1 MKMEATK
8 TVLTAEEKRAVENTM
23 NDIDIYITVKKASE
37 LRGISKSE
45 LYDLMRRKKIKSIRP
60 SEKPRGKIY
69 TKLSWI
75 DEYLDALLIKE
86 ETGSKNPYDG
96 IVVLK

>member
-1 MKMEATK
+1 MGATK
-8 TVLTAEEKRAVENTM
+8 AVLTEEEKKAVEETN
-23 NDIDIYITVKKASE
+23 NNVDIYVTVKKASE

-45 LYDLMRRKKIKSIRP
+45 LYDLIRKKKIKSIRP
-60 SEKPRGKIY
+60 SEKERGKIY

-75 DEYLDALLIKE
+75 DEYLDALLINE
-86 ETGSKNPYDG
+86 ETGSNNLYKG

>member
-1 MKMEATK
+1 MKMEVTK
-8 TVLTAEEKRAVENTM
+8 AVLTEEEKKAVEDTIN
-23 NDIDIYITVKKASE
+23 NIDIYITVKKASE

-45 LYDLMRRKKIKSIRP
+45 LYDLIRKKKIKAIRP
-60 SEKPRGKIY
+60 SEKERGKIY

-86 ETGSKNPYDG
+86 EIGSKNQYDG
-96 IVVLK
+96 IVLLK